1 MKIDALKLQQ
11 ALLSAETV
19 LKNQDLPGFLKR
31 RWSRALEKAKDRL
44 IEQPIFSWQPERL
57 VIVSVPKEKEME
69 QRSEI
74 GCRFYEAHQD
84 ECRRIDKTGFCQA
97 FYEGFPCWHR
107 AALLLL
113 GIYFGD
119 KSEIQPSENRKH
131 NLAASGVN

>member
-1 MKIDALKLQQ
+1 MKIDASKLQQ
-11 ALLSAETV
+11 ALVSAETV
-19 LKNQDLPGFLKR
+19 LENQDLPSFLKR

-57 VIVSVPKEKEME
+57 IIVSVPKEKEME
-69 QRSEI
+69 RAGEI
-74 GCRFYEAHQD
+74 GCRFYEAHRD
-84 ECRRIDKTGFCQA
+84 ECRRIDRTGFCQA

-119 KSEIQPSENRKH
+119 KSEIQPSENRKR